1 MDGWIKI
8 YRQITKWEWYK
19 NYVVKDVFLHL
30 LLLAN
35 HDEQMW
41 EGVSIQRG
49 QVVTSYSKLADAL
62 GFTVQQVRTAIN
74 KLKSTREITYK
85 STSKYSLITI
95 EKYNEYQETFF
106 ETNKAINAISNN
118 QSTSNQQAI
127 NKQSTTNKNDKN
139 NIIYIYINKIKEKK
153 IELEKDHSKFSA
165 TLLARKWILEQPD
178 FLELPEEEKL
188 EIQRRIMLEV

>member
-74 KLKSTREITYK
+74 KLKSTQEIAYK

-95 EKYNEYQETFF
+95 KKYNDYQETFF
-106 ETNKAINAISNN
+106 ETNKAINTISNN

-153 IELEKDHSKFSA
+153 IELEKDHSKFNA

-178 FLELPEEEKL
+178 FLELPEDEQL